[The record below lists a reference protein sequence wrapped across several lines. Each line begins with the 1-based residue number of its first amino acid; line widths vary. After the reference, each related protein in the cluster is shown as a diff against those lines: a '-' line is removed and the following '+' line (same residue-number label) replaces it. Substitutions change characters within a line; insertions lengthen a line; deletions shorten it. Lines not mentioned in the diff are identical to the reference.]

1 MPINLELEKMYLDDQ
16 EDRSHFEKDE
26 LSGEEL
32 VNRDSKRLKIL
43 KHMLQ
48 NNEIDLNE
56 VWNLHYSALILHHSE
71 ERADNEMARDF
82 AKNAVDKGSSTSKW
96 LFAAT
101 VDRLLI
107 REGKKQKFGTQFQI
121 INGKKV
127 YFPVDGSVSETE
139 KTQFGI
145 VTD

>member
-32 VNRDSKRLKIL
+32 VNKDSKRLKIL

-71 ERADNEMARDF
+71 KRADNEMARDF
-82 AKNAVDKGSSTSKW
+82 AKNAVDKGSSKSKW

-107 REGKKQKFGTQFQI
+107 REGIKQKFGTQFQI